1 MALATRNNRDA
12 CPDFEREVGRQ
23 KAFYVDAQTLS
34 KIRIRTECQCQGNGH
49 DRGGNLMKVHITRGP
64 NRGSDGWVCG
74 TAVGLT
80 VALPRKTRSAVE
92 LDANRLARARLRGG
106 KGAELRAGLTRAG
119 LTRWKPSPYNRIVH
133 IKEAVCS
140 DR

>member
-1 MALATRNNRDA
+1 MLDLASIRLDTKAALDTQELSAMALATRNNRDA

-74 TAVGLT
+74 TAVLT
-80 VALPRKTRSAVE
+80 VALPRKTRS
-92 LDANRLARARLRGG
+92 
-106 KGAELRAGLTRAG
+106 
-119 LTRWKPSPYNRIVH
+119 